1 MAAKKKILIIDDA
14 PYLGV
19 LSTLFADDAEV
30 DHVLSIPEAE
40 TILPSIGKYDA
51 VFLDACIP
59 GSSVNTLPL
68 LEKIRSVYPGRVI
81 ACSGMSAYNQT
92 LVAAGATS
100 AVLKEC
106 IIGKI
111 REIVAG

>member
-1 MAAKKKILIIDDA
+1 MKRILIIDDA

-19 LSTLFADDAEV
+19 LPALFAGDAEV
-30 DHVLSIPEAE
+30 DHVRSIPEAE
-40 TILPSIGKYDA
+40 EILPSIGKYDA

-68 LEKIRSVYPGRVI
+68 LEKIRAVYSGRVI

-92 LVAAGATS
+92 LVAGGATG

-106 IIGKI
+106 IAHKI
-111 REIVAG
+111 REIVALG